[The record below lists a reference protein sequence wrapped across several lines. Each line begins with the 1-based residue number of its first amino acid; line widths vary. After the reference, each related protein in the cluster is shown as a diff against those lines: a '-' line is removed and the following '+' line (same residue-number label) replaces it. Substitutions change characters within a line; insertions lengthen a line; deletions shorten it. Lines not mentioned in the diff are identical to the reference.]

1 MTLYFEKIEILA
13 GIRSSERSDF
23 AGYLVDITV

>member
-1 MTLYFEKIEILA
+1 MKLYFEQIDILA

-23 AGYLVDITV
+23 AGYLVNITV